1 MSSSLRYKFVKNTTG
16 AVITDPTVFSGPDG
30 DNKQEKLIRRVLV
43 TGDIGNAAGQV
54 GEAAGLIVDTL
65 PKGYNV
71 LWIQGLCYRPNASAY
86 TLLDNFTG
94 AGPLLVTL
102 AYKINTTDNT
112 VRVIN
117 TSYAAGAGARLAVDD
132 VVTIRLVMGKQE
144 NSADVL

>member
-1 MSSSLRYKFVKNTTG
+1 MASSLRYKFVKNTTG
-16 AVITDPTVFSGPDG
+16 VVITDPTVFSSSDG
-30 DNKQEKLIRRVLV
+30 DNKQEKLIRHVLA
-43 TGDIGNAAGQV
+43 TGDIGSAAGQV

-71 LWIQGLCYRPNASAY
+71 LWIQGLCYRPAASAY

-94 AGPLLVTL
+94 TGPLLVTL

-112 VRVIN
+112 IRVIN
-117 TSYAAGAGARLAVDD
+117 TSWGLGAGARLVAGD
-132 VVTIRLVMGKQE
+132 VVTIRLAMGKQE